1 MVFAYKKLKISILLL
16 NIKSTCHKESVQMF
30 TLVMEEKFVSN
41 NLIENKSESGTIL
54 DEFYSVQFS
63 LNCKAPNYIFKLRNT
78 SLNGPCIL
86 VKKDSSVFKQL
97 KVGDILNMEYNPSE
111 LSDPSKSLKTQ
122 ITSKNSNN
130 RFTDHSLVELSI
142 IDNLSS

>member
-1 MVFAYKKLKISILLL
+1 
-16 NIKSTCHKESVQMF
+16 MF

-63 LNCKAPNYIFKLRNT
+63 LNGKAPSYIFKLRNT
-78 SLNGPCIL
+78 SLNVPCIL

-97 KVGDILNMEYNPSE
+97 KVGDILNMEYNPSA
-111 LSDPSKSLKTQ
+111 LLGPSKSFKTQ

-130 RFTDHSLVELSI
+130 RFTDHFLVELSI

>member
-1 MVFAYKKLKISILLL
+1 
-16 NIKSTCHKESVQMF
+16 MF
-30 TLVMEEKFVSN
+30 KLVMEEKFVSN

-63 LNCKAPNYIFKLRNT
+63 LNGKGPSYIFKLRNT
-78 SLNGPCIL
+78 ASNGSCIL

-97 KVGDILNMEYNPSE
+97 KVGDILNMEYNPLE

-122 ITSKNSNN
+122 ITAKNSNN
-130 RFTDHSLVELSI
+130 RFTDHSFVELSI

>member
-1 MVFAYKKLKISILLL
+1 
-16 NIKSTCHKESVQMF
+16 MF
-30 TLVMEEKFVSN
+30 KLVMEEKFVPN
-41 NLIENKSESGTIL
+41 NLIENKSESGTFL

-63 LNCKAPNYIFKLRNT
+63 LNGKGSSYIFKLRNI

-86 VKKDSSVFKQL
+86 VKKDSSVLKQL
-97 KVGDILNMEYNPSE
+97 KVGDVLNMKYNPSE
-111 LSDPSKSLKTQ
+111 FSGPSKSLKTQ

-130 RFTDHSLVELSI
+130 RFADHFLVELSI

>member
-1 MVFAYKKLKISILLL
+1 
-16 NIKSTCHKESVQMF
+16 MF
-30 TLVMEEKFVSN
+30 KLVMEEKFVSN

-63 LNCKAPNYIFKLRNT
+63 LNGKGPSYIFKLRNT
-78 SLNGPCIL
+78 ASNGSCIL

-97 KVGDILNMEYNPSE
+97 KVGDILNMEYNPLE

-122 ITSKNSNN
+122 ITAKNSNN
-130 RFTDHSLVELSI
+130 LFTDHSFVELSI

>member
-1 MVFAYKKLKISILLL
+1 MAR
-16 NIKSTCHKESVQMF
+16 KSQQERSCHKDSVQMF
-30 TLVMEEKFVSN
+30 TLVMKEKFVSN
-41 NLIENKSESGTIL
+41 NLVEKKSESGTIL
-54 DEFYSVQFS
+54 DEFYSVQFF
-63 LNCKAPNYIFKLRNT
+63 LNGKGPSYIFKLRNT
-78 SLNGPCIL
+78 SLNEPCIL

-111 LSDPSKSLKTQ
+111 LSGPSKSLKTQ

-130 RFTDHSLVELSI
+130 CFTDHSLVELSI